1 MTKQEAIDYR
11 NEGMRFYSG
20 EGCEADSKKA
30 HELFLK
36 AAEGHDTVAAVHLG
50 CQAWD
55 EEDFNTATDWFQKAG
70 KWYEEAGKPE
80 DATIYV
86 GYAKYLIGK
95 NIYYNLDDK
104 ATVEENVRRQFAFVY
119 LLEAYKMD
127 NLNCLSMLGDCYYCG
142 YCSVDGTPDYD
153 KAIEI
158 WQKGMDDG
166 DQLCT
171 LFLCNYMIEN
181 DKATPETIEA
191 LEKLVNDEEN
201 PCADACALLY
211 NYYSWN
217 GNEEKA
223 EEWKERG
230 LEMGSSIMQGIVDD
244 EKEEEVG
251 EDSWTAPETDT
262 VKRVIEV
269 DTDKCVIVVDTDGD
283 FSIRH
288 ADASDWD
295 SLPALIDADRTDN
308 LRCNKFREVSKAL
321 GLKGTLLGLLDR
333 DAFRKPDLEPNW
345 HASQWYDGMAD
356 LYGDMII
363 CMEDSGYKPMSFA
376 DEAEAQR
383 VVDALKS

>member
-1 MTKQEAIDYR
+1 MTPYELR
-11 NEGMRFYSG
+11 NE
-20 EGCEADSKKA
+20 AL
-30 HELFLK
+30 ELEISNPEECRRLMEQ
-36 AAEGHDTVAAVHLG
+36 AAEGHDAVAAVFLG
-50 CQAWD
+50 SQVWD
-55 EEDFNTATDWFQKAG
+55 DEDFVTATDWFHKAG

-80 DATIYV
+80 EDTLYV

-95 NIYYNLDDK
+95 IAYYNLTGK
-104 ATVEENVRRQFAFVY
+104 VTVEENVRRQLAFAY
-119 LLEAYKMD
+119 LLEAYKLG
-127 NLNCLSMLGDCYYCG
+127 NSNCLSMLGDCYFKG

-153 KAIEI
+153 KAMEI
-158 WQKGMDDG
+158 WQQGLEEG

-171 LFLCNYMIEN
+171 LFLCNYLIEN

-191 LEKLVNDEEN
+191 LEKLVNDEED

-217 GNEEKA
+217 GDEEKA

-230 LEMGSSIMQGIVDD
+230 LEMGSDIMQGIVDD

-251 EDSWTAPETDT
+251 EDDWSKPEEYDEEDDDDDVEAPEPNPDG
-262 VKRVIEV
+262 
-269 DTDKCVIVVDTDGD
+269 CVIVVDTDGD
-283 FSIRH
+283 FSIRR

-308 LRCNKFREVSKAL
+308 LRCNKFREVSKTL

-333 DAFRKPDLEPNW
+333 DAFRKPDLEPNR

-356 LYGDMII
+356 LYGDMIV
-363 CMEDSGYKPMSFA
+363 CMEDAKYNPMSFA
-376 DEAEAQR
+376 NEAEAQR
-383 VVDALKS
+383 VVKALKG